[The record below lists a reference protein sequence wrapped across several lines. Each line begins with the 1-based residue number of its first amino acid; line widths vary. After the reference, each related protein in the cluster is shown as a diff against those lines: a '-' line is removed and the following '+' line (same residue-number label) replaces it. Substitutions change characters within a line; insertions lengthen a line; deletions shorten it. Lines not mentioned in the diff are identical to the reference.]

1 MSQQV
6 IIFDTT
12 LRDGEQ
18 ALQASLSVK
27 EKLQIALA
35 LERMGVDVMEVGFP
49 VSSPG
54 DFESVQTI
62 ARTIKNSRV
71 CALARCV
78 EKDIDVAAESL
89 KVAEAFRIHTFIA
102 TSPMHI
108 ATKLRS
114 TLDEVIERAVYMV
127 KRARN
132 YTNDVEF
139 SCEDAGRTP
148 IADLARVVE
157 AAINAGATTINIP
170 DTVGY
175 TMPFEYANIISGL
188 YERVP
193 NIDKAI
199 ISVHTHD
206 DLGIAVGNALAAVHA
221 GARQVEGA
229 MNGIGERAGNCALEE
244 VIMAIKVR
252 KDIMNVHTN
261 INHHEIWRT
270 SQTVSQICNMPIPA
284 NKAIVGTGAFAHS
297 SGIHQDGVLKN
308 RENYEIM
315 TPESIGLNQV
325 QLNLTSRSGRAAVK
339 HRMEEMG
346 YQESDYNLDHLYDAF
361 LKLADKKG
369 QVFDYDLEALAFI
382 NKQQE
387 EPEHFRLDYF
397 NVQSGSSDIATASIK
412 LVCGDEIKT
421 EAANGNGPVD
431 AIYQAINRVTDY
443 NIELVKYGLS
453 AKGHGKDA
461 LGQVDI
467 VVDYNGRRFHGVGL
481 ATDIVESSAKAMVHV
496 LNNIWRAPKSKKNCN
511 AKLRIKRTIRKPC
524 NVEELPYCRLPG
536 DGIGPEVMNQAMK
549 VLEAVRQR
557 FAMHITTSQYASA
570 ARPSTVRELPCRRR
584 PSPDASRRTRSCSA
598 PSAARSGN
606 TCRPQNS
613 QSAAPCCR
621 CVNTLNCSA
630 TCARPNC
637 IRGWKSSARCAPTSP
652 PTASTF
658 SAFAN

>member
-62 ARTIKNSRV
+62 ARQVKNSRV

-114 TLDEVIERAVYMV
+114 TLDEVIERAIYMV

-132 YTNDVEF
+132 YTDDVEF

-175 TMPFEYANIISGL
+175 TMPFEFAGIISGL

-206 DLGIAVGNALAAVHA
+206 DLGLAVGNSLAAVHA

-229 MNGIGERAGNCALEE
+229 MNGIGERAGNCSLEE

-252 KDIMNVHTN
+252 KDILNVHTA
-261 INHHEIWRT
+261 INHQEIWRT
-270 SQTVSQICNMPIPA
+270 SQLVSQICNMPIPA
-284 NKAIVGTGAFAHS
+284 NKAIVGSGAFAHS

-315 TPESIGLNQV
+315 TPESIGLNQI

-339 HRMEEMG
+339 HRMDEMG
-346 YQESDYNLDHLYDAF
+346 YKESEYNLDNLYDAF

-369 QVFDYDLEALAFI
+369 QVFDYDL
-382 NKQQE
+382 
-387 EPEHFRLDYF
+387 DYF
-397 NVQSGSSDIATASIK
+397 SVQSGSNDIATAAVK
-412 LVCGDEIKT
+412 LACGEEVKA

-431 AIYQAINRVTDY
+431 AVYQAINRITDY
-443 NIELVKYGLS
+443 NVELVKYSLT

-467 VVDYNGRRFHGVGL
+467 VANYNGRRFHGVGL

-496 LNNIWRAPKSKKNCN
+496 LNNIWRAAEVEKE
-511 AKLRIKRTIRKPC
+511 LQRKAQH
-524 NVEELPYCRLPG
+524 NENNKE
-536 DGIGPEVMNQAMK
+536 
-549 VLEAVRQR
+549 
-557 FAMHITTSQYASA
+557 
-570 ARPSTVRELPCRRR
+570 TV
-584 PSPDASRRTRSCSA
+584 
-598 PSAARSGN
+598 
-606 TCRPQNS
+606 
-613 QSAAPCCR
+613 
-621 CVNTLNCSA
+621 
-630 TCARPNC
+630 
-637 IRGWKSSARCAPTSP
+637 
-652 PTASTF
+652 
-658 SAFAN
+658 

>member
-54 DFESVQTI
+54 DFESVRTI
-62 ARTIKNSRV
+62 AQQVKNSRV

-78 EKDIDVAAESL
+78 DKDIDVAAEAL
-89 KVAEAFRIHTFIA
+89 RIAEAFRIHVFLA
-102 TSPMHI
+102 TSTLHI
-108 ATKLRS
+108 ESKLKRS
-114 TLDEVIERAVYMV
+114 FDDVLAMAVHSV

-132 YTNDVEF
+132 YTDDVEF

-148 IADLARVVE
+148 IDNLCRIVE

-175 TMPFEYANIISGL
+175 TTPYQFGGIITDL
-188 YERVP
+188 YQRVP

-199 ISVHTHD
+199 ISVHCHD
-206 DLGIAVGNALAAVHA
+206 DLGMSVANSITAVQA
-221 GARQVEGA
+221 GARQVEGTI
-229 MNGIGERAGNCALEE
+229 NGLGERAGNCSLEE

-252 KDIMNVHTN
+252 ENMLGVHTN
-261 INHHEIWRT
+261 INHQEIYRT
-270 SQTVSQICNMPIPA
+270 SQLVSKLCNMPIPA
-284 NKAIVGTGAFAHS
+284 NKAIVGSNAFAHS

-315 TPESIGLNQV
+315 TPQSIGLKEV

-346 YQESDYNLDHLYDAF
+346 YQDKDYNLDSLYDAF

-387 EPEHFRLDYF
+387 EPEHYRLDYF
-397 NVQSGSSDIATASIK
+397 SVQSGSSVMATASVK
-412 LVCGDEIKT
+412 LVCGEEIKS
-421 EAANGNGPVD
+421 EAATGNGPVD
-431 AIYQAINRVTDY
+431 AVYQAINRITDY
-443 NIELVKYGLS
+443 PIELVKYQLS
-453 AKGHGKDA
+453 ANGQGKDA

-467 VVDYNGRRFHGVGL
+467 VVEHKGRRFHGVGL
-481 ATDIVESSAKAMVHV
+481 ATDIVESSAKALVHV
-496 LNNIWRAPKSKKNCN
+496 LNNIWRAHQ
-511 AKLRIKRTIRKPC
+511 
-524 NVEELPYCRLPG
+524 VEIEKQRLQQN
-536 DGIGPEVMNQAMK
+536 NQEM
-549 VLEAVRQR
+549 V
-557 FAMHITTSQYASA
+557 
-570 ARPSTVRELPCRRR
+570 
-584 PSPDASRRTRSCSA
+584 
-598 PSAARSGN
+598 
-606 TCRPQNS
+606 
-613 QSAAPCCR
+613 
-621 CVNTLNCSA
+621 
-630 TCARPNC
+630 
-637 IRGWKSSARCAPTSP
+637 
-652 PTASTF
+652 
-658 SAFAN
+658 

>member
-62 ARTIKNSRV
+62 ARHVKNSRV

-78 EKDIDVAAESL
+78 EKDIDAAYESL
-89 KVAEAFRIHTFIA
+89 RVAEAYRIHTFLA

-114 TLDEVIERAVYMV
+114 TLPEVIERATRMI

-132 YTNDVEF
+132 YTDDVEF
-139 SCEDAGRTP
+139 SCEDGGRTP
-148 IADLARVVE
+148 IDDLCRVVE

-175 TMPFEYANIISGL
+175 TLPNEYATIFAQL
-188 YERVP
+188 RARVP

-199 ISVHTHD
+199 LSVHTHD
-206 DLGIAVGNALAAVHA
+206 DLGMAVGNAIAAVSA
-221 GARQVEGA
+221 GARQIEGA
-229 MNGIGERAGNCALEE
+229 MNGLGERAGNCALEE
-244 VIMAIKVR
+244 TIMAIKTR
-252 KDIMNVHTN
+252 SQIMNVHTN
-261 INHHEIWRT
+261 IQHHEIYRT
-270 SQTVSQICNMPIPA
+270 SQIVSQICNMPIPA
-284 NKAIVGTGAFAHS
+284 NKAVVGTNAFAHS

-315 TPESIGLNQV
+315 TPESIGLNQI

-346 YQESDYNLDHLYDAF
+346 YKESDYNLDTLYEAF

-382 NKQQE
+382 GKRSE
-387 EPEHFRLDYF
+387 EPEYYQMEYF
-397 NVQSGSSDIATASIK
+397 NVQSGSSVIATATVK
-412 LVCGDEIKT
+412 LRCGEESHS
-421 EAANGNGPVD
+421 EAATGNGPVD
-431 AIYQAINRVTDY
+431 AVYQAINRITDVD
-443 NIELVKYGLS
+443 IELKSYQLT
-453 AKGHGKDA
+453 AKGQGKNA

-467 VVDYNGRRFHGVGL
+467 VVSYNGRNFHGVGL
-481 ATDIVESSAKAMVHV
+481 TTDIVESSTAAMINA
-496 LNNIWRAPKSKKNCN
+496 LNNIWRARQVEQE
-511 AKLRIKRTIRKPC
+511 LQRKH
-524 NVEELPYCRLPG
+524 NE
-536 DGIGPEVMNQAMK
+536 QK
-549 VLEAVRQR
+549 EAV
-557 FAMHITTSQYASA
+557 
-570 ARPSTVRELPCRRR
+570 
-584 PSPDASRRTRSCSA
+584 
-598 PSAARSGN
+598 
-606 TCRPQNS
+606 
-613 QSAAPCCR
+613 
-621 CVNTLNCSA
+621 
-630 TCARPNC
+630 
-637 IRGWKSSARCAPTSP
+637 
-652 PTASTF
+652 
-658 SAFAN
+658 

>member
-35 LERMGVDVMEVGFP
+35 LERMGVDIMEVGFP

-62 ARTIKNSRV
+62 AREIKNSRV

-78 EKDIDVAAESL
+78 DNDIDVAAEAL
-89 KVAEAFRIHTFIA
+89 RIAEAFRIHVFLA
-102 TSPMHI
+102 TSTLHI
-108 ATKLRS
+108 ESKLKR
-114 TLDEVIERAVYMV
+114 TFDEVLAMAVHSV

-132 YTNDVEF
+132 YTDDVEF

-148 IADLARVVE
+148 IDNLCRIVE
-157 AAINAGATTINIP
+157 AAIGAGATTINIP

-175 TMPFEYANIISGL
+175 TTPYQFGGIISNL

-199 ISVHTHD
+199 ISVHCHD
-206 DLGIAVGNALAAVHA
+206 DLGMSVANSITAVQA
-221 GARQVEGA
+221 GARQVEGTI
-229 MNGIGERAGNCALEE
+229 NGLGERAGNCSLEE

-252 KDIMNVHTN
+252 HEMLGVHTN
-261 INHHEIWRT
+261 INHQEIYRT
-270 SQTVSQICNMPIPA
+270 SQLVSKLCNMPIPG
-284 NKAIVGTGAFAHS
+284 NKAIVGSNAFAHS

-315 TPESIGLNQV
+315 TPESIGLKAV

-346 YQESDYNLDHLYDAF
+346 YQDADYNLDSLYDAF

-387 EPEHFRLDYF
+387 EPEHYRLDYF
-397 NVQSGSSDIATASIK
+397 SVQSGSSVMATASVK
-412 LVCGDEIKT
+412 LVCGEQVKS
-421 EAANGNGPVD
+421 EAATGNGPVD
-431 AIYQAINRVTDY
+431 AVYQAINRITDY
-443 NIELVKYGLS
+443 PIELVKYQLS
-453 AKGHGKDA
+453 AKGQGEDA

-467 VVDYNGRRFHGVGL
+467 VVEHQGRRFHGVGL
-481 ATDIVESSAKAMVHV
+481 ATDIVESSAQALVHV
-496 LNNIWRAPKSKKNCN
+496 LNNIWRAQQ
-511 AKLRIKRTIRKPC
+511 
-524 NVEELPYCRLPG
+524 VEIEKQRL
-536 DGIGPEVMNQAMK
+536 Q
-549 VLEAVRQR
+549 
-557 FAMHITTSQYASA
+557 
-570 ARPSTVRELPCRRR
+570 
-584 PSPDASRRTRSCSA
+584 
-598 PSAARSGN
+598 
-606 TCRPQNS
+606 QNS
-613 QSAAPCCR
+613 QEM
-621 CVNTLNCSA
+621 V
-630 TCARPNC
+630 
-637 IRGWKSSARCAPTSP
+637 
-652 PTASTF
+652 
-658 SAFAN
+658 

>member
-62 ARTIKNSRV
+62 ARQVKNSRV

-114 TLDEVIERAVYMV
+114 TLDEVIERAIYMV

-132 YTNDVEF
+132 YTDDVEF

-175 TMPFEYANIISGL
+175 TMPFEFAGIISGL

-206 DLGIAVGNALAAVHA
+206 DLGLAVGNSLAAVHA

-229 MNGIGERAGNCALEE
+229 MNGIGERAGNCSLEE

-252 KDIMNVHTN
+252 KDILNVHTA
-261 INHHEIWRT
+261 INHRRYGA
-270 SQTVSQICNMPIPA
+270 PA
-284 NKAIVGTGAFAHS
+284 S
-297 SGIHQDGVLKN
+297 
-308 RENYEIM
+308 
-315 TPESIGLNQV
+315 
-325 QLNLTSRSGRAAVK
+325 
-339 HRMEEMG
+339 
-346 YQESDYNLDHLYDAF
+346 
-361 LKLADKKG
+361 
-369 QVFDYDLEALAFI
+369 
-382 NKQQE
+382 
-387 EPEHFRLDYF
+387 
-397 NVQSGSSDIATASIK
+397 
-412 LVCGDEIKT
+412 
-421 EAANGNGPVD
+421 
-431 AIYQAINRVTDY
+431 
-443 NIELVKYGLS
+443 
-453 AKGHGKDA
+453 
-461 LGQVDI
+461 
-467 VVDYNGRRFHGVGL
+467 
-481 ATDIVESSAKAMVHV
+481 
-496 LNNIWRAPKSKKNCN
+496 
-511 AKLRIKRTIRKPC
+511 
-524 NVEELPYCRLPG
+524 
-536 DGIGPEVMNQAMK
+536 
-549 VLEAVRQR
+549 
-557 FAMHITTSQYASA
+557 
-570 ARPSTVRELPCRRR
+570 
-584 PSPDASRRTRSCSA
+584 
-598 PSAARSGN
+598 
-606 TCRPQNS
+606 
-613 QSAAPCCR
+613 
-621 CVNTLNCSA
+621 
-630 TCARPNC
+630 
-637 IRGWKSSARCAPTSP
+637 
-652 PTASTF
+652 
-658 SAFAN
+658 